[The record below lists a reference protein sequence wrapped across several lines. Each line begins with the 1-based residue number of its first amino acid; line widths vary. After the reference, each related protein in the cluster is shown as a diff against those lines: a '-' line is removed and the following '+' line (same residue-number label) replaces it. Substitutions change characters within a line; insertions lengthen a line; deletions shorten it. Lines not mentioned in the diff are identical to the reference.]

1 MKTSL
6 ASSSLSSF
14 WDMLSPSESAPF
26 EPYRTGFD
34 AERLKLTS
42 LMELLLPELPEW
54 MDVALL
60 RDDELFEEFSTGLLL
75 GSILENVTVVL
86 ELDFDFGSS
95 GKTGMAGSSW
105 VLGVLGDG
113 IRSGLLE
120 PMIMKTTGSLSG

>member
-1 MKTSL
+1 
-6 ASSSLSSF
+6 
-14 WDMLSPSESAPF
+14 
-26 EPYRTGFD
+26 
-34 AERLKLTS
+34 
-42 LMELLLPELPEW
+42 